1 MRSILRRGQSW
12 VLVLAMIIVMA
23 PAARAAKLP
32 SAKNDAV
39 RHEVCESL
47 STQAEAYYTG
57 QYTWDTLSALEG
69 DSSGKSLEGTK
80 SELYK
85 TLQQLMDDTMT
96 YSITYNGSNGL
107 QVYWPYTDTQRGYD
121 NCTLFYSDVDSKDF
135 NREHVWPKSRGSFY
149 QSGAGADLHHLRP
162 TNTNVNSTR
171 GNMTMGNVVGVISN
185 PKTYDY
191 GGQTVLWYSPS
202 DDLVEIRDEVKGDVA
217 RIFLYVYVRWG
228 EPNLFENVDSK
239 NLPPPYGGSDSGGN
253 NGLKVMESLD
263 TLLQWCEEDPVDQWE
278 MARNDLT
285 QQVQGNRNVF
295 IDYPELAWLMFDREV
310 PADMPTPSGEG
321 GGSETPSFTITPASS
336 NEAWGTVTLSGSR
349 ITAAPSEGYYAS
361 GAEVSPAGAAT
372 VTQSGNTFTVK
383 NVTENCTVT
392 VQFSQKTAAAV
403 SYAVPEGV
411 SVTNGPTAGY
421 LGDEITL
428 PPVSGAPTDDSQSY
442 AFAGWVD
449 AAVAATTDAS
459 GLEIYAPGGSYLLD
473 EIQTKLYALYT
484 YRVEDETG
492 DPNTFKLVTA
502 NQADWSGDYVMT
514 GGNEYVHLATG
525 AGVGGA
531 NAAVALS
538 GTGITKTDDTLTNVS
553 GNYVISISRLPSGN
567 YAMRLKGAPS
577 DTYLSYPGS
586 GNTLSSTDSSD
597 GTDAQWTLS
606 FNAGDCT
613 LSIANVGTGGRYLR
627 FNPSAEMFRCYTS
640 GQENVRFYAAAGAST
655 TYYLT
660 LSGGD
665 DPLPPDPPAPAA
677 SSASFAI
684 APAGFAAGISGAE
697 DDAFMRQGVTLT
709 GPDGTDTIAVTGTLA
724 YKKGFT
730 GFGSQSAG
738 NFLGLRVT
746 LPENTYDSAAL
757 TFSGK
762 AVTPP
767 DGGLY
772 RDIIVRIDPASPSFT
787 VAVDLDG
794 EGKDYAPTTYTFDL
808 TRLNLAEKPDDGGG
822 SGGGNGGGSSGGGS
836 SSSSVVRPD
845 AIKESGTFVE
855 VTLPSA
861 GAKLNDA
868 ANEKV
873 ISLNKTKP
881 IKLSGGGLTVTIP
894 AGTLVK
900 GADVNALLVNPG
912 DKGNAIQVTLAD
924 GTKAILPLAV
934 VGGGSAVYRATIAG
948 TYQIVDNSKRFTD
961 ISEDH
966 WAQEAVG
973 FTASHELLKGTGDGS
988 FQPTLPMTRAMIVT
1002 VLARIDGGE
1011 ASADSTFADVSSSA
1025 WYSKDVAWAAENKIV
1040 EGDGNYF
1047 NPDAL
1052 ITREQL
1058 CAILVRYAEYSGL
1071 TLPDMAGSEG
1081 LSDADSV
1088 SPWAVDAVSAALKA
1102 GLLSGSTI
1110 APREQ
1115 VSRAEFAVFLQRF
1128 VEAVLK

>member
-1 MRSILRRGQSW
+1 
-12 VLVLAMIIVMA
+12 
-23 PAARAAKLP
+23 
-32 SAKNDAV
+32 
-39 RHEVCESL
+39 
-47 STQAEAYYTG
+47 
-57 QYTWDTLSALEG
+57 
-69 DSSGKSLEGTK
+69 
-80 SELYK
+80 
-85 TLQQLMDDTMT
+85 
-96 YSITYNGSNGL
+96 
-107 QVYWPYTDTQRGYD
+107 
-121 NCTLFYSDVDSKDF
+121 
-135 NREHVWPKSRGSFY
+135 
-149 QSGAGADLHHLRP
+149 
-162 TNTNVNSTR
+162 
-171 GNMTMGNVVGVISN
+171 
-185 PKTYDY
+185 
-191 GGQTVLWYSPS
+191 
-202 DDLVEIRDEVKGDVA
+202 
-217 RIFLYVYVRWG
+217 
-228 EPNLFENVDSK
+228 
-239 NLPPPYGGSDSGGN
+239 
-253 NGLKVMESLD
+253 
-263 TLLQWCEEDPVDQWE
+263 
-278 MARNDLT
+278 
-285 QQVQGNRNVF
+285 
-295 IDYPELAWLMFDREV
+295 
-310 PADMPTPSGEG
+310 
-321 GGSETPSFTITPASS
+321 
-336 NEAWGTVTLSGSR
+336 
-349 ITAAPSEGYYAS
+349 
-361 GAEVSPAGAAT
+361 
-372 VTQSGNTFTVK
+372 
-383 NVTENCTVT
+383 
-392 VQFSQKTAAAV
+392 
-403 SYAVPEGV
+403 
-411 SVTNGPTAGY
+411 
-421 LGDEITL
+421 
-428 PPVSGAPTDDSQSY
+428 
-442 AFAGWVD
+442 
-449 AAVAATTDAS
+449 
-459 GLEIYAPGGSYLLD
+459 
-473 EIQTKLYALYT
+473 
-484 YRVEDETG
+484 
-492 DPNTFKLVTA
+492 
-502 NQADWSGDYVMT
+502 
-514 GGNEYVHLATG
+514 
-525 AGVGGA
+525 
-531 NAAVALS
+531 
-538 GTGITKTDDTLTNVS
+538 
-553 GNYVISISRLPSGN
+553 
-567 YAMRLKGAPS
+567 
-577 DTYLSYPGS
+577 
-586 GNTLSSTDSSD
+586 
-597 GTDAQWTLS
+597 
-606 FNAGDCT
+606 
-613 LSIANVGTGGRYLR
+613 
-627 FNPSAEMFRCYTS
+627 
-640 GQENVRFYAAAGAST
+640 
-655 TYYLT
+655 
-660 LSGGD
+660 
-665 DPLPPDPPAPAA
+665 
-677 SSASFAI
+677 
-684 APAGFAAGISGAE
+684 
-697 DDAFMRQGVTLT
+697 MRQGVTLT
-709 GPDGTDTIAVTGTLA
+709 GPDGTDTVAVTGTLA

-772 RDIIVRIDPASPSFT
+772 RDIIVRVDPASPSFT

-1058 CAILVRYAEYSGL
+1058 CAILVRYAEYAGL